1 LIRKELRDGVAI
13 VALDHGVVNPLGPE
27 MVQALSEALG
37 AVREDPTARAL
48 VLTSANDKFFSIGLD
63 IPELFPLSREEFGR
77 FFHGFSRLCLE
88 LFTFPKPTVAAL
100 TGHALAGG
108 FILTTCC
115 DYRFIAEGR
124 KLLGMNEVK
133 LGVPVPYAADRI
145 LRELVGGR
153 AAREICESG
162 EFYPPEA
169 SLRLGLV
176 DAVLPLGEVQPR
188 AVEKA
193 RTLGSS
199 PSPAYAETK
208 RNRVERVEADILAR
222 MEEKDR
228 LFVDLWYA
236 PEARERLKAAMRKF

>member
-1 LIRKELRDGVAI
+1 MIRKELRDGVAI
-13 VALDHGVVNPLGPE
+13 VALDHGVVNPLGPGL
-27 MVQALSEALG
+27 VQAL
-37 AVREDPTARAL
+37 RETLRDLKVDPSARAL
-48 VLTSANDKFFSIGLD
+48 VLTSANERFFSIGLA
-63 IPELFPLSREEFGR
+63 IPELFPLSKPDFAA
-77 FFHGFSRLCLE
+77 FFHAYNLLCLE

-153 AAREICESG
+153 AAREIGETG

-169 SLRLGLV
+169 CLRLGLV
-176 DAVLPLGEVQPR
+176 DAVFPLEEVQPR

-208 RNRVERVEADILAR
+208 RNRVEKVEADILAR

-228 LFVDLWYA
+228 LFVELWYA
-236 PEARERLKAAMRKF
+236 PEARERLKAAMEKF

>member
-1 LIRKELRDGVAI
+1 MIRKELRDGVAV
-13 VALDHGVVNPLGPE
+13 VAMDHGVTNPLGPG
-27 MVQALSEALG
+27 MVQALREALR
-37 AVREDPTARAL
+37 ALKEDLSALAL
-48 VLTSANDKFFSIGLD
+48 VLGSANEKFFSIGLA
-63 IPELFPLSREEFGR
+63 IPELFPLSKQEFAS
-77 FFHGFSRLCLE
+77 FFHAYNLLCLE
-88 LFTFPKPTVAAL
+88 LYSFPKPTVAAL

-115 DYRFIAEGR
+115 DYRFIAQGR
-124 KLLGMNEVK
+124 KLMGMNEVK

-153 AAREICESG
+153 AAREICEGG
-162 EFYPPEA
+162 EFYPPEV

-176 DAVLPLGEVQPR
+176 DEVLPLEEVLPR

-199 PSPAYAETK
+199 PPLAYAETK
-208 RNRVERVEADILAR
+208 RNRVEKVEADILAR

-236 PEARERLKAAMRKF
+236 PETRERLKAAMEKF

>member
-1 LIRKELRDGVAI
+1 LIRKELQDGVGV
-13 VALDHGVVNPLGPE
+13 VAMDHGVVNPLGPG
-27 MVQALSEALG
+27 MVQALREAL
-37 AVREDPTARAL
+37 RSLKEDPSARAL
-48 VLTSANDKFFSIGLD
+48 VLGSANEKFFSIGLA
-63 IPELFPLSREEFGR
+63 IPELFPLSKPEFAS
-77 FFHGFSRLCLE
+77 FFHAYNLLCLD
-88 LFTFPKPTVAAL
+88 LYTFPKPTVAAL

-115 DYRFIAEGR
+115 DYRFIAQGR
-124 KLLGMNEVK
+124 KLMGMNEVK

-153 AAREICESG
+153 AAREICEGG

-176 DAVLPLGEVQPR
+176 DEVLPLADVLPR

-193 RTLGSS
+193 RTLGSA

-208 RNRVERVEADILAR
+208 RNRVEKVEADILAR

-236 PEARERLKAAMRKF
+236 PEARERLKAAMEKF

>member
-13 VALDHGVVNPLGPE
+13 VALDHGVTNPLGPE
-27 MVQALSEALG
+27 MNKAL
-37 AVREDPTARAL
+37 RETLKSLKDDPDARAL
-48 VLTSANDKFFSIGLD
+48 VLSSANEKFFSIGLA
-63 IPELFPLSREEFGR
+63 IPELFPLSKPDFAT
-77 FFHGFSRLCLE
+77 FFQAFNLLCLE

-115 DYRFIAEGR
+115 DYRLIAKGR
-124 KLLGMNEVK
+124 KLMGMNEVK

-153 AAREICESG
+153 AAREICDTG

-169 SLRLGLV
+169 ALRLGLV
-176 DAVLPLGEVQPR
+176 DEVLPLADVLPR

-193 RTLGSS
+193 RTLGSA
-199 PSPAYAETK
+199 PFPAYAETK
-208 RNRVERVEADILAR
+208 RNRVEQVKADILAR

-228 LFVDLWYA
+228 LFVDVWYA
-236 PEARERLKAAMRKF
+236 PEARERLKAAMEKF

>member
-1 LIRKELRDGVAI
+1 
-13 VALDHGVVNPLGPE
+13 
-27 MVQALSEALG
+27 M
-37 AVREDPTARAL
+37 
-48 VLTSANDKFFSIGLD
+48 
-63 IPELFPLSREEFGR
+63 
-77 FFHGFSRLCLE
+77 
-88 LFTFPKPTVAAL
+88 
-100 TGHALAGG
+100 
-108 FILTTCC
+108 
-115 DYRFIAEGR
+115 
-124 KLLGMNEVK
+124 GMNEVK

-153 AAREICESG
+153 AAREICEGG

-176 DAVLPLGEVQPR
+176 DAVWTLGEIQPR

-193 RTLGSS
+193 RALGSS

-208 RNRVERVEADILAR
+208 RNRVEKVKADILAR

-236 PEARERLKAAMRKF
+236 PEARERLKAAMETFQPRK

>member
-1 LIRKELRDGVAI
+1 MIRKELRDGVAI
-13 VALDHGVVNPLGPE
+13 VAMDHGVVNPLGPGL
-27 MVQALSEALG
+27 VQALRDALKSL
-37 AVREDPTARAL
+37 RDDPEARAL
-48 VLTSANDKFFSIGLD
+48 VLTSANEKFFSIGLA
-63 IPELFPLSREEFGR
+63 IPELFPLSKPDFAA
-77 FFHGFSRLCLE
+77 FFQAYNLLCLE
-88 LFTFPKPTVAAL
+88 LFTFPKPTVAAI

-115 DYRFIAEGR
+115 DYRLIAGGR

-153 AAREICESG
+153 AAREIGEGG
-162 EFYPPEA
+162 EFYSPEA

-176 DAVLPLGEVQPR
+176 DEVLPLAGVLPR

-193 RTLGSS
+193 RALGSA

-208 RNRVERVEADILAR
+208 RNRVEKMKADILAR

-236 PEARERLKAAMRKF
+236 PEARERLKAAMEKF

>member
-13 VALDHGVVNPLGPE
+13 VAMDHGVVNPLGPG
-27 MVQALSEALG
+27 MVQALRDALQSL
-37 AVREDPTARAL
+37 RDDPDARAL
-48 VLTSANDKFFSIGLD
+48 VLGSANEKFFSIGLA
-63 IPELFPLSREEFGR
+63 IPELFPLSKPDFAA
-77 FFHGFSRLCLE
+77 FFQAYNLLCLE
-88 LFTFPKPTVAAL
+88 LFTFPKPTVAAI

-108 FILTTCC
+108 FILATCC

-153 AAREICESG
+153 AAREIGEGG

-169 SLRLGLV
+169 SLHLGLV
-176 DAVLPLGEVQPR
+176 DAVWPLGEVQPR

-193 RTLGSS
+193 RALGSA

-208 RNRVERVEADILAR
+208 RNRVEKVKADILAR

-236 PEARERLKAAMRKF
+236 PEARERLKAAMEKF

>member
-1 LIRKELRDGVAI
+1 MIRKELKDGVAV
-13 VALDHGVVNPLGPE
+13 VAMDQGVINPLGPG
-27 MVQALSEALG
+27 MVQALRDALK
-37 AVREDPTARAL
+37 AYQDDPEARAL
-48 VLTSANDKFFSIGLD
+48 VLSSANEKFFSIGLA
-63 IPELFPLSREEFGR
+63 IPELFPLPKPEFAA
-77 FFHGFSRLCLE
+77 FFQAYNLLCLE
-88 LFTFPKPTVAAL
+88 LYSFPKPTVAAL

-108 FILTTCC
+108 FILATCC
-115 DYRFIAEGR
+115 DYRLIAQGR
-124 KLLGMNEVK
+124 KLMGMNEVK

-153 AAREICESG
+153 AAREIGEGG

-176 DAVLPLGEVQPR
+176 DEVLPLADVLPR
-188 AVEKA
+188 AVDKA
-193 RTLGSS
+193 RALGSA

-208 RNRVERVEADILAR
+208 RNRVDQVKADILAR

-236 PEARERLKAAMRKF
+236 PEARERLKRAMEKF

>member
-1 LIRKELRDGVAI
+1 MIERDLRDGVAV
-13 VALDHGVVNPLGPE
+13 VAMDHGVVNPLGPGL
-27 MVQALSEALG
+27 VQALRDALKSL
-37 AVREDPTARAL
+37 RDDPEARAL
-48 VLTSANDKFFSIGLD
+48 VLSSANVKFFSIGLA
-63 IPELFPLSREEFGR
+63 IPELFPLSKPEFAA
-77 FFHGFSRLCLE
+77 FFQAYNLLCLE
-88 LFTFPKPTVAAL
+88 LFTFPKPTVAAI

-124 KLLGMNEVK
+124 KLMGMNEVK

-153 AAREICESG
+153 AAREIGEGG

-176 DAVLPLGEVQPR
+176 DEVLPLAGVLPR

-193 RTLGSS
+193 RALGSA

-228 LFVDLWYA
+228 LFVDLWYF
-236 PEARERLKAAMRKF
+236 PEGRERLKAAMEKF